1 MRNVAKGGRG
11 LLVGLAICAA
21 AAFGAPKIVVHAAA
35 PANAPA
41 ATVHI
46 LDMGSPLISGD
57 LSVQDPALAAVRSA
71 ANPNKVQAGEESSKP
86 DKGICDSDHDNDNDC
101 NDHDGNNDEE
111 EDAEGGGGQHCDGD
125 GDHDDH
131 GCPAATPTPTPTP
144 TGGGGEDVCEN
155 GGLAGPTIAD
165 QLVNA
170 GVPLNEPEATGP
182 ISSALVGSGD
192 PLETTPLGP
201 VVNEVACVL
210 SLLTL

>member
-1 MRNVAKGGRG
+1 
-11 LLVGLAICAA
+11 LVGLAICAA
-21 AAFGAPKIVVHAAA
+21 AAFGAPKIVAHAAA

-41 ATVHI
+41 VSVPS

-71 ANPNKVQAGEESSKP
+71 ANPNKVQAGEEPSKS
-86 DKGICDSDHDNDNDC
+86 DKGVCDSDHDNDNDC
-101 NDHDGNNDEE
+101 NDNDGNNDEE

-131 GCPAATPTPTPTP
+131 GCPSGTPTPTATATPTPTP

-155 GGLAGPTIAD
+155 GGLSGATIGD
-165 QLVNA
+165 QLVDA

-192 PLETTPLGP
+192 PLETTPLAP

-210 SLLTL
+210 SVLTL